1 MLSKAVCWACLVA
14 CSTAPHQGR
23 YKAIQSRLARDKF
36 EGVTGKLAAC
46 TVCTLQFWKLPGM
59 DFDMPPKCPTRR
71 LPVVSHTSKCHA
83 IDVDAS
89 CFSLAGAVAL
99 TYHHSVYHIE
109 VLHPV
114 NEVSTSA
121 VTWCMLLPQLQSSF
135 LALKLTKLTTIY
147 NFALTSILTGS
158 QRGRRSSQ
166 HCRYIHSQCHFN
178 AAWFKSLCA
187 EKVQTHPNPL
197 CLAASPFWLRSKV
210 ASADTRS
217 QPDSVTSEEMKR

>member
-1 MLSKAVCWACLVA
+1 MLRKAVCWACVVA

-23 YKAIQSRLARDKF
+23 YKAIQRWLARDKF

-71 LPVVSHTSKCHA
+71 LHVVSHTSKCHA

-89 CFSLAGAVAL
+89 CFSLPGAVAL

-114 NEVSTSA
+114 STSA
-121 VTWCMLLPQLQSSF
+121 VTCYHVLLHATVTAAIIVPRT
-135 LALKLTKLTTIY
+135 ATDN

-166 HCRYIHSQCHFN
+166 HCLCIHSQCHFS
-178 AAWFKSLCA
+178 AAWFKSLRA
-187 EKVQTHPNPL
+187 KKVQTHPNPL

-217 QPDSVTSEEMKR
+217 QPDSMTSEEMKR